1 MNAWLKWWYPGLR
14 WTPETLR
21 AADQQ
26 RQARERSAER
36 ELLASRLLVA
46 QLDRVGRALETL
58 EQRVAALEAWQKE
71 ELEDVPWAK

>member
-1 MNAWLKWWYPGLR
+1 MSPWLKWWYPGLR

-26 RQARERSAER
+26 RQARERSAQLEQ
-36 ELLASRLLVA
+36 LFSRLALV
-46 QLDRVGRALETL
+46 QLERVGRALEAI